1 MCFVIVFP
9 HPHSPFYVSFSL
21 SVPFL
26 WNRVFP
32 ITFPWVRTEV
42 FVTCC
47 PDWPELES
55 ELCNTSWHWHGEGS
69 KPSSHQIALST
80 QEQTYHTLIFFLS
93 PTSAFLLTLVKSPP
107 MHKPVQVQRNIEV
120 HLLISKMILN
130 CSFAVK
136 GPLIFC
142 GSRLCL
148 TQVKS
153 ASEKKSASWIWNL
166 SLHCDNQQ
174 HCQFSRWFVV
184 EICTLML
191 TWHG

>member
-80 QEQTYHTLIFFLS
+80 QEQTYHRLIFFLS

-130 CSFAVK
+130 CSFAV
-136 GPLIFC
+136 C
-142 GSRLCL
+142 GLVQSPPCKRTTNLL
-148 TQVKS
+148 WFKALFDT
-153 ASEKKSASWIWNL
+153 SEGSFGKKV
-166 SLHCDNQQ
+166 SLMDLK
-174 HCQFSRWFVV
+174 FILALR
-184 EICTLML
+184 
-191 TWHG
+191 